1 MFRYNLLSPIKLKN
15 LILGGGGGGWERVG
29 GVTSG
34 VGRFHIPFRTED
46 FSRNRLR
53 NFANCHKAESKVE
66 ITFEISLEVSL
77 SVLIS

>member
-1 MFRYNLLSPIKLKN
+1 MFRYNLLSPIKLKS
-15 LILGGGGGGWERVG
+15 LILGRGGGWGRVG

-34 VGRFHIPFRTED
+34 VGRFHIPVRTED